1 MNVQGPVN
9 KTVARSCAHG
19 YDRGGVDWAPFS
31 PNQTVAGVGDDRLVR
46 FGVFDFDPSTLQ
58 LCKAQRPVRLRPQ
71 ALKLLRIFVSH
82 PHELVTRETI
92 HRELWGADVHVDF
105 EQGVN
110 HAIKQLRAALGDD
123 AVTPRYIE
131 TQPRLGYRFIAS
143 VNVVSRVE
151 GAAVAA
157 SATSA
162 AGWRR
167 RVAGRRALLAAAL
180 VLASAGSLWLFLS
193 RTREARGLLPANS
206 TLAVI
211 PFDVAE
217 VNGEPEYLGLSLAD
231 AVIARLATG
240 GAIRVRPV
248 AGTRPYDQGSPD
260 VRAVG
265 RTLRVDYVLA
275 GSLRRAGGRDRAQLQ
290 LLHAAT
296 ARPVWSG
303 TVDVAAS
310 DLIGLEAA
318 ISERIASAFQG
329 AGSHGPGRTEDPL
342 AFQAYLQG
350 RAHLAQLTAEE
361 TRAAAAAFER
371 ALALDSRYALAHAG
385 LAKASAQMYIRFAS
399 ETDLDQWRT
408 RAERHAGRAL
418 ELEGTLA
425 EAHEALAAVARHADF
440 DWHRTIEQSVEAL
453 RLNAS
458 LDLPHYYL
466 ASAFQH
472 IGRLDLVEREVAA
485 GLDANPLNLGEALRL
500 RGMAALWSGRFGEAR
515 SYFERLDQMSSKPVS
530 QTLLAQALYYTGD
543 TARAEALLR
552 GLQSSAPSEQRSRA
566 LLASFLTARGAKRE
580 SLALVKD
587 VLSHAYQDHHVA
599 YSLGATYAGLGQS
612 AEAFRWLRQAAD
624 TGLVC
629 SAWYVN
635 DPLLAPLRRDPAFA
649 SFITGVRARADRIG
663 IDHLRER
670 SQHR

>member
-1 MNVQGPVN
+1 M
-9 KTVARSCAHG
+9 KESCAVVCT
-19 YDRGGVDWAPFS
+19 RTSTVVVDWAPV
-31 PNQTVAGVGDDRLVR
+31 QTVAALGDGRLVR
-46 FGVFDFDPSTLQ
+46 FGAFDFDPSALQ
-58 LCKAQRPVRLRPQ
+58 LRKAQRPVRLRPQ
-71 ALKLLRIFVSH
+71 ALKLLRLFVSH
-82 PHELVTRETI
+82 PRQLITRETI
-92 HRELWGADVHVDF
+92 HQELWGADVHVDL

-123 AVTPRYIE
+123 ANAPRYIE
-131 TQPRLGYRFIAS
+131 TQPRLGYRFIAP
-143 VNVVSRVE
+143 VDFVSGVE
-151 GAAVAA
+151 DSAVAA
-157 SATSA
+157 SARTA
-162 AGWRR
+162 TVWQGRLAGP
-167 RVAGRRALLAAAL
+167 RALLAAAGVLAIAGL
-180 VLASAGSLWLFLS
+180 VLLFLS
-193 RTREARGLLPANS
+193 RARDPRGALPANS

-211 PFDVAE
+211 PFDV
-217 VNGEPEYLGLSLAD
+217 VDVDGKPEYLGLSLAD

-248 AGTRPYDQGSPD
+248 AATRPYHQGSPD

-265 RTLRVDYVLA
+265 RTLQVDYVLV
-275 GSLRRAGGRDRAQLQ
+275 GILRRTGGRNRARLQ

-318 ISERIASAFQG
+318 ISERIASAFQTTG
-329 AGSHGPGRTEDPL
+329 TPGRGRTEDPL

-350 RAHLAQLTAEE
+350 RAHLAQLRAEE
-361 TRAAAAAFER
+361 TLAAAAAFER
-371 ALALDSRYALAHAG
+371 ALAVDSRYPLAHAG

-399 ETDLDQWRT
+399 EADLDEWRA
-408 RAERHAGRAL
+408 RAERHARRAL

-440 DWHRTIEQSVEAL
+440 DWDRTIEQSVEAL

-472 IGRLDLVEREVAA
+472 IGRLDLVEREIAA

-515 SYFERLDQMSSKPVS
+515 THFERLHQLSSKPVS

-543 TARAEALLR
+543 TGRAEALLW
-552 GLQSSAPSEQRSRA
+552 GLQSSAPSEQRGRA
-566 LLASFLTARGAKRE
+566 LLASFLAARGAKRD

-587 VLSHAYQDHHVA
+587 VLSRAYQDHHVA
-599 YSLGATYAGLGQS
+599 YSLGATYAGLGRRV
-612 AEAFRWLRQAAD
+612 EAFRWVRQAAE

-629 SAWYVN
+629 SAWYLN
-635 DPLLAPLRRDPAFA
+635 DPLLAPLRTDPGFGP
-649 SFITGVRARADRIG
+649 FISGVKARADLIG
-663 IDHLRER
+663 VEFIRQPPRH
-670 SQHR
+670 